1 MSKISARVSPMSTFG
16 ILTNLGGGIG
26 SGNFTVIEA
35 AFASDFTGATFPGF
49 TGATLPGFT
58 GATFPGF
65 TGATFPGFTARAGF
79 VVMLLTEVLA
89 GWCSQADTLSK
100 TINSNRD
107 VFTRIV

>member
-1 MSKISARVSPMSTFG
+1 MSTFG

-65 TGATFPGFTARAGF
+65 TARAGF

>member
-49 TGATLPGFT
+49 T
-58 GATFPGF
+58 
-65 TGATFPGFTARAGF
+65 ARAGF

-89 GWCSQADTLSK
+89 GWCSQAETLSK

>member
-65 TGATFPGFTARAGF
+65 TARAGF

>member
-26 SGNFTVIEA
+26 SGNFSVIEA
-35 AFASDFTGATFPGF
+35 EVAPVFTGATFPV
-49 TGATLPGFT
+49 FT
-58 GATFPGF
+58 GATFPVF
-65 TGATFPGFTARAGF
+65 TVGAGF
-79 VVMLLTEVLA
+79 IVMLLTEVLA
-89 GWCSQADTLSK
+89 GRCSQADTLSK